1 MIAPQKYL
9 WTSMGNR
16 SKLRYLRFLF
26 EKCDITESEL
36 VMLLEPVKEQKLW
49 QKITTYRSS

>member
-36 VMLLEPVKEQKLW
+36 VMLLEPVKE
-49 QKITTYRSS
+49 